1 METVEHDE
9 YQVSERVV
17 LRKGDLFRAKGGPY
31 YILRDDT
38 GKRVKSSMAA
48 KGPFKFISYCERGRR
63 KWIVAYSAKEGGYA
77 TLPLTRWKTMDL
89 PNFVNR
95 PYTIVGKKRPPKKGK
110 R

>member
-9 YQVSERVV
+9 YRVSERVV
-17 LRKGDLFRAKGGPY
+17 LHKGDMFRASGGPY
-31 YILRDDT
+31 YTMRDET
-38 GKRVKSSMAA
+38 GKRIKSSMAA
-48 KGPFKFISYCERGRR
+48 KGPFRFISYCERGRR
-63 KWIVAYSAKEGGYA
+63 KWIVAYSTKEGGYA
-77 TLPLTRWKTMDL
+77 TLPLTRWKTVDL